1 MPASPIQVRVIG
13 PHLHLFGQCVNHA
26 RRRMRARKRQDRG
39 AGARSRSVLEPR
51 VIMSILGHSTILLTM
66 NTYAMCCRRSRV
78 MPLMQWTG
86 PSMRAMRGLAT

>member
-13 PHLHLFGQCVNHA
+13 PHLHLFGQCLNHA

-39 AGARSRSVLEPR
+39 AGARSRTVLEPR

-66 NTYAMCCRRSRV
+66 NTYAHVLPEV
-78 MPLMQWTG
+78 MRDAADARIGPLDEG
-86 PSMRAMRGLAT
+86 IDG